1 MKIHS
6 SLPAPAVQPR
16 QSEPRPSEKRQ
27 AEAATSVTLS
37 NEARWIANVSDE
49 ARNAP
54 DIRLDVVERTR
65 QALADGLYERA
76 IDMDAV
82 IGRLVRDL

>member
-6 SLPAPAVQPR
+6 SLPAPAVQPK
-16 QSEPRPSEKRQ
+16 QSEPRPSEARQ

-37 NEARWIANVSDE
+37 DEARWIASVSDE

-54 DIRLDVVERTR
+54 EIRTDVVSRTR
-65 QALADGLYERA
+65 QALNEGVYERV
-76 IDMDAV
+76 IDLDAV
-82 IGRLVRDL
+82 ISRLVRDL